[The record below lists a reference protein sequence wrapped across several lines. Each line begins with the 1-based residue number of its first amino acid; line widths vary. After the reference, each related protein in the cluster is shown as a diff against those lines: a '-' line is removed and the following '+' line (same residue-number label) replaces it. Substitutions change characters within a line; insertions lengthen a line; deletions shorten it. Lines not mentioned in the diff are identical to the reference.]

1 MFRIRYLIYYDN
13 MPTEYMEGYN
23 MASQDIVGL
32 LLLLEEMKNEFF
44 ARRLLAKPLAI
55 SLIIKPIRK

>member
-1 MFRIRYLIYYDN
+1 

>member
-1 MFRIRYLIYYDN
+1 

-44 ARRLLAKPLAI
+44 ARKPLAI